1 MSYESY
7 PAHLPHRPKCMDAT
21 PLVSSR
27 SGSLQQAWSL
37 LREGLRGSRRDFTE
51 GHVGHAIVVLA
62 IPMVMEM
69 SMESLFAVA
78 DVFFVSQLGA
88 DAVATVGLT
97 ESLLAIVYSVAM
109 GLCIGAT
116 ATVARRI
123 GEKDAGGAAVAAVQV
138 LVVGVVVSAVMG
150 VFGAMNARRLLALMG
165 AEPAVLGGSATFTVI
180 MLGGNAAI
188 VLLFLNNAI
197 FRAAGDAAIAM
208 RVLWIANGINLVLDP
223 CLIFGLGPFP
233 ELGVVG
239 AAVATTTGR
248 STAVLIQLFVM
259 FSGRGRVTVAVRHL
273 RFVPDVMW
281 AVCRLSGT
289 GLFQILVHTTSW
301 IGLVR
306 VISSFGSP
314 ALAGYTIG
322 IRTILFAILPS
333 WGLSNAAATM
343 VGQGLG
349 AGKPERAEQA
359 VWTACRYNMVFLG
372 LVSVIFVV
380 FTPTIVGIYTD
391 DAEVA
396 GHAVNCLRI
405 VSLGFVFYA
414 YGMVLTQSFNGAGD
428 TWTPTWINVA
438 CFWLWEIPLAWLLA
452 LQLGFGAAGVY
463 TAIMIAFSTLAVVSA
478 VIFKRGKWK
487 MKRV

>member
-1 MSYESY
+1 MNVTEAAQ
-7 PAHLPHRPKCMDAT
+7 P
-21 PLVSSR
+21 R
-27 SGSLQQAWSL
+27 SGPVRQAWTL
-37 LREGLRGSRRDFTE
+37 VREGIRGSARDFTE
-51 GHVGHAIVVLA
+51 GRIGHAIIVLA

-69 SMESLFAVA
+69 GMESLFAVV

-97 ESLLAIVYSVAM
+97 ESLLAIVYSVAV

-123 GEKDAGGAAVAAVQV
+123 GEKDSDAAAIAGVQV
-138 LVVGVVVSAVMG
+138 IALGLVVSAVMG
-150 VFGAMNARRLLALMG
+150 VFGGLNARRLLALMG
-165 AEPAVLGGSATFTVI
+165 AEAGVLGPPATFTVI

-208 RVLWIANGINLVLDP
+208 RMLWIANGINLVLDP

-233 ELGVVG
+233 ELGVAG

-248 STAVLIQLFVM
+248 STAVLIQWWMML
-259 FSGRGRVTVAVRHL
+259 SGRGRVAVGRRHL
-273 RFVPDVMW
+273 TLAPAVMW
-281 AVCRLSGT
+281 SVCRLSAT
-289 GLFQILVHTTSW
+289 GLFQILVSTTSW

-306 VISSFGSP
+306 VISSFGST

-349 AGKPERAEQA
+349 AGKPDRAERA
-359 VWTACRYNMVFLG
+359 VWTACRYNLLFLG
-372 LVSVIFVV
+372 LVGLVFVL
-380 FTPTIVGIYTD
+380 FTRRIVGIYTD
-391 DAEVA
+391 DAAVA
-396 GHAVNCLRI
+396 LHAVDCLRI
-405 VSLGFVFYA
+405 VALGFVFYA
-414 YGMVLTQSFNGAGD
+414 YGMVLTQAFNGAGD
-428 TWTPTWINVA
+428 TWTPTWINVG
-438 CFWLWEIPLAWLLA
+438 CFWLWEIPLSWLLA
-452 LQLGFGAAGVY
+452 LRLGLGPPGVY
-463 TAIMIAFSTLAVVSA
+463 AAIMIAFSTLAVVSA
-478 VIFKRGKWK
+478 IIFRRGRWK
-487 MKRV
+487 TTRV